1 MLHSTNRK
9 EAIVSE
15 LNDLEN
21 QIADAQNN
29 RYDLKKEL
37 ANIRRKEIE
46 ESMNENTQQLLKG

>member
-9 EAIVSE
+9 DAIVSE
-15 LNDLEN
+15 LIEIES

-37 ANIRRKEIE
+37 SQIRRKEIE

>member
-1 MLHSTNRK
+1 MLNLTNRK

-15 LNDLEN
+15 LIDLETK
-21 QIADAQNN
+21 IADAQND

-37 ANIRRKEIE
+37 SQIRRKEIE

>member
-15 LNDLEN
+15 LVDLETK
-21 QIADAQNN
+21 IADAQNN

>member
-15 LNDLEN
+15 LIELESK
-21 QIADAQNN
+21 IADAQNN

-37 ANIRRKEIE
+37 ADIRRKEIE
-46 ESMNENTQQLLKG
+46 ESMNENNQQLLKG

>member
-9 EAIVSE
+9 DAIVSE
-15 LNDLEN
+15 LIEIES

-46 ESMNENTQQLLKG
+46 ESMNENNQQLLKG

>member
-15 LNDLEN
+15 LIEIES

>member
-1 MLHSTNRK
+1 MLHSTNLK

-15 LNDLEN
+15 LIELESK
-21 QIADAQNN
+21 IADAQNN

>member
-9 EAIVSE
+9 EALVSE
-15 LNDLEN
+15 LIELESK
-21 QIADAQNN
+21 IADAQNN

-37 ANIRRKEIE
+37 SQIRRKEIE

>member
-15 LNDLEN
+15 LIELESK
-21 QIADAQNN
+21 IADAQNN

-37 ANIRRKEIE
+37 SQIRRKEIE

>member
-9 EAIVSE
+9 ETIVSE
-15 LNDLEN
+15 LIEIES

-46 ESMNENTQQLLKG
+46 ESMNENNQQLLKG

>member
-15 LNDLEN
+15 LIELESK
-21 QIADAQNN
+21 IADAQNN

>member
-15 LNDLEN
+15 LIEIES

-29 RYDLKKEL
+29 RYDLKREL
-37 ANIRRKEIE
+37 AEIRRKEIE
-46 ESMNENTQQLLKG
+46 ESITENNQQLLKG

>member
-9 EAIVSE
+9 DAIVSE
-15 LNDLEN
+15 LIEIES

>member
-15 LNDLEN
+15 LIDLETK
-21 QIADAQNN
+21 IADAQND

-37 ANIRRKEIE
+37 SQIRRKEIE

>member
-15 LNDLEN
+15 LIELES

>member
-15 LNDLEN
+15 LIDLETK
-21 QIADAQNN
+21 IADAQNN

-37 ANIRRKEIE
+37 AEIRRKEIE

>member
-1 MLHSTNRK
+1 MLPSTNRK
-9 EAIVSE
+9 DVIVSE
-15 LNDLEN
+15 LIDLEA

-37 ANIRRKEIE
+37 SQIRRKEIE

>member
-15 LNDLEN
+15 LIELESK
-21 QIADAQNN
+21 ISDAQNN

-37 ANIRRKEIE
+37 SQIRRKEIE

>member
-15 LNDLEN
+15 LIDLETK
-21 QIADAQNN
+21 IADAQNN

-37 ANIRRKEIE
+37 SQIRRKEIE

>member
-9 EAIVSE
+9 EVIVSE
-15 LNDLEN
+15 LIEIES

>member
-9 EAIVSE
+9 DAIVSE
-15 LNDLEN
+15 LIEIES

-37 ANIRRKEIE
+37 ADIRRKEIE
-46 ESMNENTQQLLKG
+46 ESMNENNQQLLKG

>member
-15 LNDLEN
+15 LIELESK
-21 QIADAQNN
+21 IADAQNN

-37 ANIRRKEIE
+37 SQIRRKEIE
-46 ESMNENTQQLLKG
+46 ESMNENNQQLLKG

>member
-9 EAIVSE
+9 EVIVSE
-15 LNDLEN
+15 LIELESK
-21 QIADAQNN
+21 IADAQNN

-37 ANIRRKEIE
+37 SQIRRKEIE

>member
-15 LNDLEN
+15 LVDLEGK
-21 QIADAQNN
+21 IADAQNN
-29 RYDLKKEL
+29 WYDLKKEL
-37 ANIRRKEIE
+37 AEIRRKEIE